1 MTQQPAEVRA
11 TLLRVLLGAMFFVFA
26 MTTDAVGSIIPTLI
40 DEFKLSLS
48 QASAFHYATMAAIA
62 GGALAFGLL
71 ADRIGR
77 KATIVIGLAA
87 YAAASVALHSR
98 CSSRCWSCRAPAS
111 ACSRSARSRY
121 SATCRRPRGSTPS
134 R

>member
-1 MTQQPAEVRA
+1 MTRQAAEVRA
-11 TLLRVLLGAMFFVFA
+11 PLLGAMFFVFA

-87 YAAASVALHSR
+87 YAAASVAFL
-98 CSSRCWSCRAPAS
+98 AS
-111 ACSRSARSRY
+111 DTFAVFVALLIVSGAGISGFPLREHGAVAGMILFSTAVPSA
-121 SATCRRPRGSTPS
+121 
-134 R
+134 

>member
-1 MTQQPAEVRA
+1 MTQQAVEVRA
-11 TLLRVLLGAMFFVFA
+11 TLLRALLGAMFFVFA

-71 ADRIGR
+71 G
-77 KATIVIGLAA
+77 TGSAA
-87 YAAASVALHSR
+87 
-98 CSSRCWSCRAPAS
+98 
-111 ACSRSARSRY
+111 
-121 SATCRRPRGSTPS
+121 RPRS
-134 R
+134 